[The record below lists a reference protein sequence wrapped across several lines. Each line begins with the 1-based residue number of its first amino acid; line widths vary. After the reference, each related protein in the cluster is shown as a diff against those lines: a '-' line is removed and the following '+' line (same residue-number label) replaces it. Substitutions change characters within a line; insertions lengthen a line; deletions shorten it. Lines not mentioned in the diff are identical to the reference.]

1 MRKCNTLFFLENEEQ
16 KKEIEKYK
24 EKEGELRLEI
34 QSLKRQR
41 DEAVQN
47 RITEKSRSAAR
58 TRELKEETEEMK
70 KEMTR
75 INVTLKLQNETVED
89 KNRTIDKWEK
99 KCAEADKKIA
109 KVQREKEA

>member
-1 MRKCNTLFFLENEEQ
+1 M
-16 KKEIEKYK
+16 
-24 EKEGELRLEI
+24 EI
-34 QSLKRQR
+34 QSLTRQR

-47 RITEKSRSAAR
+47 RITDKSRSADRA
-58 TRELKEETEEMK
+58 RELKEETEKMK
-70 KEMTR
+70 KGVAR
-75 INVTLKLQNETVED
+75 INVTLKLQKETVED